1 VTPQELVANVI
12 AQKPAAIAK
21 AISLIERG
29 EHTAERS
36 DTYDAL
42 FNLLFEAPFCS
53 QVIGI
58 TGPPGAG
65 KSTLVDRII
74 EHARADNKKVAVLA
88 VDPSSP
94 LTGGSI
100 LGDRV
105 RMQRHA
111 LDSGVFIRSLANRGH
126 LGGLSETTY
135 QCIRVL
141 EAAQFD
147 FILVE
152 SIGIGQNEIEITR
165 MVDTTVL
172 VTIPGMGDYV
182 QAMKAGV
189 MEFGDILAINKC
201 DLPGVGQVEKLL
213 NEIAHDRAGPDDWLP
228 PVVKITANNGEGIE
242 GLMKNIHAHARF
254 APEHQTRR
262 SYERHLLDAM
272 LQRAI
277 LKRFYQP
284 LVATN
289 AYQQLAA
296 AIVERKRPL
305 QDLWSLLLQ

>member
-1 VTPQELVANVI
+1 MNGPELFA
-12 AQKPAAIAK
+12 ALLEQKPVAIAK
-21 AISLIERG
+21 AIS
-29 EHTAERS
+29 TAERGGPDS
-36 DTYDAL
+36 EAL
-42 FNLLFEAPFCS
+42 FNQLFGVPFHS

-65 KSTLVDRII
+65 KSTLVDRLL
-74 EHARADNKKVAVLA
+74 EQARAAGRRVGVLA

-111 LDSGVFIRSLANRGH
+111 LDPGVFIRSLSNRGH
-126 LGGLSETTY
+126 LGGLSEVTY
-135 QCIRVL
+135 QGIRVL
-141 EAAQFD
+141 EAARFD
-147 FILVE
+147 LVLVE

-165 MVDTTVL
+165 MVDTTLL

-189 MEFGDILAINKC
+189 MEFGDVLVINKC

-213 NEIAHDRAGPDDWLP
+213 QEIAHDRAAPGEWTP
-228 PVVKITANNGEGIE
+228 PVVKITASNGDGIASLVE
-242 GLMKNIHAHARF
+242 ALDAHARV
-254 APEHQTRR
+254 AADHAVRR
-262 SYERHLLDAM
+262 RYERRLLDEM

-277 LKRFYQP
+277 LNRYFQP
-284 LVATN
+284 LVQSED
-289 AYQQLAA
+289 YQALARQ
-296 AIVERKRPL
+296 VLERQRPL
-305 QDLWSLLLQ
+305 QDLWSLL